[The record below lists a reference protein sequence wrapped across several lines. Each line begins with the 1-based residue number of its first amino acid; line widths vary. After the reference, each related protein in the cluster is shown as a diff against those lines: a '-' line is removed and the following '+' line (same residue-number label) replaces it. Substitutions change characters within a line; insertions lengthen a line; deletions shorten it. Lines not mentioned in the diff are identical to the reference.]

1 MFRISVCVCA
11 FFLLA
16 CCVLPMAAQR
26 SAASADATLQPAV
39 VTYYGC
45 VNNTTGAIRIVS
57 KATICK
63 STEHKI
69 NWNQVGPRGPQGP
82 KGNQGNQG
90 RQGPRGPQ
98 APQGIQG
105 PTGPTGPTGPQ
116 GPPGIS
122 VGYSSLTG
130 IAADIPISSTT
141 TLVAQTN
148 TIATAGTYFVSTSAM
163 PFIVSGD
170 TYAFCFDTLA
180 SNGSAFQ
187 YGGGYGS
194 EVYVTTS
201 TSDVIFVGAGDAI
214 QLRCYTGG
222 SNGSFVYNA
231 GITATLIHS
240 SDKAKKGRSGHG
252 HQPPEQVHSR

>member
-26 SAASADATLQPAV
+26 SAASADAILQPAV

-69 NWNQVGPRGPQGP
+69 NWNEVGPRGPQGP
-82 KGNQGNQG
+82 QGNQGNQG
-90 RQGPRGPQ
+90 PRGFPGPRGPQ
-98 APQGIQG
+98 GVEGPQ
-105 PTGPTGPTGPQ
+105 GPQ

-130 IAADIPISSTT
+130 VAADIPISSTS

-148 TIATAGTYFVSTSAM
+148 PIATSGVYFISSSAM
-163 PFIVSGD
+163 PFIVTGD

-180 SNGSAFQ
+180 SNGGPFQ

-194 EVYVTTS
+194 DVYVNPS
-201 TSDVIFVGAGDAI
+201 TSDVIFVGAGDSV
-214 QLRCYTGG
+214 QLWCYSGG
-222 SNGSFVYNA
+222 TNGSFVYNA
-231 GITATLIHS
+231 GITATLINS
-240 SDKAKKGRSGHG
+240 ADKAKKGRSGHG

>member
-16 CCVLPMAAQR
+16 CCVLPMAAQP
-26 SAASADATLQPAV
+26 SAASADAILQPAV

-69 NWNQVGPRGPQGP
+69 NWNEVGPRGPQGP

-90 RQGPRGPQ
+90 NPGPQGPRGPQ
-98 APQGIQG
+98 GLQGPQG

-122 VGYSSLTG
+122 VGLSSINGSTG
-130 IAADIPISSTT
+130 ISSTK

-148 TIATAGTYFVSTSAM
+148 PIATSGVYFVSTSAM
-163 PFIVSGD
+163 PYIVTGD

-180 SNGSAFQ
+180 SNGSPFQ

-194 EVYVTTS
+194 DVYVTTS
-201 TSDVIFVGAGDAI
+201 TTDAIFIGAGDQV
-214 QLRCYTGG
+214 QLWCYTAGT
-222 SNGSFVYNA
+222 NGSFVFNA
-231 GITATLIHS
+231 GITATLINS
-240 SDKAKKGRSGHG
+240 ADKAKKGRSGHG